1 MCGIAGIFAYAD
13 SAPGVERSELARVS
27 AALVRRGPDGEGLWH
42 SPDARAGFA
51 HRRLAI
57 IDLTEGGAQP
67 MATPDGR
74 FVVTYNGEIFNHVQL
89 RRELE
94 AEGCVFRS
102 ASDTEVLLQLY
113 ERHGAAMVTR
123 LRGMFAFAIWDR
135 DERSLFLARDGFGI
149 KPIYYADDG
158 RTLRFASQVK
168 ALLGMGGVDATP
180 EPAGAVGFLLWGCV
194 PEPFTMHRGIRALP
208 AGSTLTLRVGAAP
221 SIEAHF
227 DLRAELLEAQG
238 RARAFRESDRE
249 ELHEYLRDSLRH
261 HLVADVPVA
270 AFLSSGVDS
279 NLIVSLAAEEPGVTL
294 RTLTLG
300 FEQYRGTGDDEVPLA
315 ERAAAALGAAHRT
328 HWMRRED
335 FEEDRAAILE
345 AMDQPTTDG
354 INTWFVCR
362 AAARQGLKVALS
374 GLGGDELF
382 GGYPSFLQV
391 PRIARWLKLPAAVP
405 LLGRLARAA
414 ASPLLPGSVS
424 PKFAGLL
431 EYGGTVP
438 GAYLLRRALFMPWE
452 LRAALDPVTVHV
464 GLERLRTLPALAASI
479 DGIDEPKAGV
489 AALEAGW
496 YMKNQLLRDADWAGM
511 AHSVEVRVPFVDVT
525 LFRKL
530 APWIVS
536 GTAPTKRDAAA
547 ALRRPIAPE
556 ILERRKSGFSVP
568 VREWLGAKTRS
579 QRGLRD
585 WALHVMPPRERPFR
599 ALFLAT
605 EAYGGNGGIAK
616 FNRDLIGALA
626 SMPECAEVVVVPRL
640 MPLAPEPLPRGVT
653 HHAGAAGGKAR
664 FALAAAKSAFAG
676 PFDLVVVGH
685 INLTTLGFLLAA
697 ARGARSA
704 LVIHGLDAWSPHRS
718 LLVRTS
724 IGRMDRIF
732 GVSRFTLAHFG
743 EWARAEG
750 ERFRLLPNSV
760 DMSRFLPGP
769 KPHELEQ
776 ELGLE
781 GRKVVMT
788 LGRLAA
794 EERWKGFDEVIEA
807 LPALARDVPSL
818 AYLICGSGP
827 DRERL
832 EAKAASLGVAERVV
846 FAGQVAEDRKPLYY
860 RLADAYV
867 MPSRAEGF
875 GIVFLEA
882 LSCGLPTVGSTR
894 DGSREAL
901 MDGVFG
907 ALVDPLKPEEVKA
920 AILAAL
926 SQAKRV
932 PPELQHFS
940 VGAFNARAW
949 DLTRELL
956 GPPRAGLREQGER
969 A

>member
-1 MCGIAGIFAYAD
+1 MCGIAGIFAYAE
-13 SAPGVERSELARVS
+13 SAPGVERADLARVN
-27 AALVRRGPDGEGLWH
+27 AALAKRGPDGEGLWQ
-42 SPDARAGFA
+42 SPDARVGFA

-57 IDLTEGGAQP
+57 IDLSEGGAQP

-74 FVVTYNGEIFNHVQL
+74 FVVTYNGEVYNHAEL

-102 ASDTEVLLQLY
+102 TSDTEVLLQLY
-113 ERHGAAMVTR
+113 ARRGPAMVRR

-135 DERSLFLARDGFGI
+135 DERCLFLARDGFGI
-149 KPIYYADDG
+149 KPLYYSDDG

-168 ALLGMGGVDATP
+168 ALLRMGGVDDAP

-194 PEPFTMHRGIRALP
+194 PEPFTMHRGVRALP
-208 AGSTLTLRVGAAP
+208 AGTTLTLRAGAP
-221 SIEAHF
+221 PRMERHF
-227 DLRAELLEAQG
+227 DLRDELAGAQE
-238 RARAFRESDRE
+238 RARDFRDADRE
-249 ELHEYLRDSLRH
+249 ELHARLRASLRH
-261 HLVADVPVA
+261 HLVSDVPVA

-300 FEQYRGTGDDEVPLA
+300 FEQYRGTGYDEVPLA
-315 ERAAAALGAAHRT
+315 ERSAAALGAVHRT

-374 GLGGDELF
+374 GLGGDEIF
-382 GGYPSFLQV
+382 GGYPSFDQV
-391 PRIARWLKLPAAVP
+391 PRMARWLKLPGAIP
-405 LLGRLARAA
+405 LIGRLARAA
-414 ASPLLPGSVS
+414 AAPLMPASVS

-431 EYGGTVP
+431 EYGGTVE

-452 LRAALDPVTVHV
+452 LSAALDPVSIHV
-464 GLERLRTLPALAASI
+464 GLDRLRTLPALAASI
-479 DGIDEPKAGV
+479 DGIDKPTAAV

-525 LFRKL
+525 LFREL

-536 GTAPTKRDAAA
+536 GAPPSKRDAAA

-568 VREWLGAKTRS
+568 VRDWLGPKGGAR
-579 QRGLRD
+579 RGLRD
-585 WALHVMPPRERPFR
+585 WALNVMPAAERPFR

-640 MPLAPEPLPRGVT
+640 MPLAPEPLPAGVT
-653 HHAGAAGGKAR
+653 DRADAAGGKVR
-664 FALAAAKSAFAG
+664 FALTAMKAAFAG
-676 PFDLVVVGH
+676 PFDMVLVGH
-685 INLTTLGFLLAA
+685 INLATLGALLAF

-704 LVIHGLDAWSPHRS
+704 LVIHGIDAWTRHRS
-718 LLVRTS
+718 RLVRAS
-724 IGRMDRIF
+724 LRRMDRVF
-732 GVSRFTLAHFG
+732 GVSQLTLARFG
-743 EWARAEG
+743 EWADVGAD
-750 ERFRLLPNSV
+750 RFRLLPNCV
-760 DMSRFLPGP
+760 DMSRFVPGP
-769 KPHELEQ
+769 RPRELAR

-781 GRKVVMT
+781 DRKVIMT
-788 LGRLAA
+788 LGRLAS

-807 LPALARDVPSL
+807 LPALAREVPSL
-818 AYLICGSGP
+818 SYLICGSGP
-827 DRERL
+827 DRKRL
-832 EAKAASLGVAERVV
+832 EAKAESLGVAERVV
-846 FAGQVAEDRKPLYY
+846 FAGQVPEDRKPLYY

-882 LSCGLPTVGSTR
+882 LSCGLPTVGSRR

-901 MDGVFG
+901 MDGLFG
-907 ALVDPLKPEEVKA
+907 ALVDPLQPEEVRA

-926 SQAKRV
+926 SQGRSV
-932 PPELQHFS
+932 PPELQRFS
-940 VGAFNARAW
+940 VGSFNARAW
-949 DLTRELL
+949 KLTRELL
-956 GPPRAGLREQGER
+956 APPGSELAAQGER
-969 A
+969 V

>member
-13 SAPGVERSELARVS
+13 SAPGVERADLVRVS
-27 AALVRRGPDGEGLWH
+27 AALARRGPDGEGLWQ
-42 SPDARAGFA
+42 SPDGRAGFA

-57 IDLTEGGAQP
+57 IDLTERGAQP

-74 FVVTYNGEIFNHVQL
+74 FVVTYNGEIFNHAAL

-94 AEGCVFRS
+94 GEGCVFRS
-102 ASDTEVLLQLY
+102 TSDTEVLLQLY
-113 ERHGAAMVTR
+113 ARHGAAMVRR

-135 DERSLFLARDGFGI
+135 DLRSLFLARDGFGI
-149 KPIYYADDG
+149 KPLYYADDG

-168 ALLGMGGVDATP
+168 ALLRMGSVDAAP
-180 EPAGAVGFLLWGCV
+180 EAAGAVGFLLWGCV
-194 PEPFTMHRGIRALP
+194 PEPFTLHRGIRALP
-208 AGSTLTLRVGAAP
+208 AGCTLTLRAGSAP
-221 SIEAHF
+221 RIEAHF
-227 DLRAELLEAQG
+227 DLRAELVEAQG
-238 RARAFRESDRE
+238 RARAFREPDRE
-249 ELHEYLRDSLRH
+249 ELHDYLRESLRH
-261 HLVADVPVA
+261 HLVSDVPVA
-270 AFLSSGVDS
+270 AFLSSGIDS
-279 NLIVSLAAEEPGVTL
+279 NLIVNLAAEEPGVTV
-294 RTLTLG
+294 RTITLG
-300 FEQYRGTGDDEVPLA
+300 FEQYRATGDDEVPLA
-315 ERAAAALGAAHRT
+315 ERSAAALGAEHRT

-335 FEEDRAAILE
+335 FEEDRSALLE
-345 AMDQPTTDG
+345 AMDQPSTDG
-354 INTWFVCR
+354 VNTWFVCR

-382 GGYPSFLQV
+382 GGYPSFRQV

-414 ASPLLPGSVS
+414 ARRLLPASVS

-431 EYGGTVP
+431 EYGGTME

-452 LRAALDPVTVHV
+452 LREALDPVTMHV

-479 DGIDEPKAGV
+479 EGIDEPKAAV
-489 AALEAGW
+489 AALETGW

-525 LFRKL
+525 LFRQL

-536 GTAPTKRDAAA
+536 CTPPGKRDAAA
-547 ALRRPIAPE
+547 ALRRPIAAE

-568 VREWLGAKTRS
+568 VSEWVGVRRTAR
-579 QRGLRD
+579 RGLRE
-585 WALHVMPPRERPFR
+585 WALHVMPARERPFR

-616 FNRDLIGALA
+616 FNRDLIAALA

-640 MPLAPEPLPRGVT
+640 MPLVPEPLPAGVT
-653 HHAGAAGGKAR
+653 HRAEAAGGKMR
-664 FALAAAKSAFAG
+664 FALEAVRTAFAG

-685 INLTTLGFLLAA
+685 INLTTLGSLIAANRA
-697 ARGARSA
+697 ARTA
-704 LVIHGLDAWSPHRS
+704 LVIHGLDAWESHRS
-718 LLVRTS
+718 VLVRAS
-724 IGRMDRIF
+724 IARMDRVF
-732 GVSRFTLAHFG
+732 GVSRFTLARFG
-743 EWARAEG
+743 EWARAG
-750 ERFRLLPNSV
+750 SERFRLLPNCV

-769 KPHELEQ
+769 KPPDLAR

-781 GRKVVMT
+781 DRKVIMT

-807 LPALARDVPSL
+807 LPMLAREVPSL
-818 AYLICGSGP
+818 SYLICGSGP
-827 DRERL
+827 DRNRL
-832 EAKAASLGVAERVV
+832 QAKAASLGVAERVV
-846 FAGQVAEDRKPLYY
+846 FAGQVAEERKPLYY

-901 MDGVFG
+901 MDGAFG
-907 ALVDPLKPEEVKA
+907 ALVDPLQPEEVKA

-926 SQAKRV
+926 VKAKRV
-932 PPELQHFS
+932 PPELQNFS

-949 DLTRELL
+949 DLTRELMAA
-956 GPPRAGLREQGER
+956 PRAGLAPEGER